1 MFTAKDNT
9 NIKIPY
15 NINITTNYKIL
26 EHLLKTPTLAH
37 YDALPLSII

>member
-26 EHLLKTPTLAH
+26 ENLPKTPTLAH